1 MASWQ
6 DPWRVYDDMCIICAG
21 LWLGSK
27 GHANGLYSSRNGT
40 MANWGSIRLEGDD
53 EFPVGS
59 YPRNLGMGNDDRSEA
74 GPSTPAETAKSRRR
88 ASAMSWSGAKM
99 SGLKLNNRE
108 PSPLPTN
115 PQERHDRKILT
126 TLALL
131 QTFHANTCF
140 QLSRLASILPSTP
153 GTVYLSP
160 KDIQSFELSPLSSF
174 DARYVEWLAEEY
186 GGGSRVEAKK
196 GSWRDWVGIILGI

>member
-1 MASWQ
+1 
-6 DPWRVYDDMCIICAG
+6 
-21 LWLGSK
+21 
-27 GHANGLYSSRNGT
+27 
-40 MANWGSIRLEGDD
+40 MANWGSVRLEGDD
-53 EFPVGS
+53 DLSVGS
-59 YPRNLGMGNDDRSEA
+59 YVRNLGMGIEGRPEA
-74 GPSTPAETAKSRRR
+74 GPSTLVGTTKPAPTGPAKSQRR
-88 ASAMSWSGAKM
+88 ASAMSWS
-99 SGLKLNNRE
+99 SGKTPGMKLNVRE
-108 PSPLPTN
+108 PSSSTTN
-115 PQERHDRKILT
+115 PQEIQALLEERRDRQVST

-160 KDIQSFELSPLSSF
+160 KDIQSFELGPMSSF

-186 GGGSRVEAKK
+186 GGGSRVEVKK